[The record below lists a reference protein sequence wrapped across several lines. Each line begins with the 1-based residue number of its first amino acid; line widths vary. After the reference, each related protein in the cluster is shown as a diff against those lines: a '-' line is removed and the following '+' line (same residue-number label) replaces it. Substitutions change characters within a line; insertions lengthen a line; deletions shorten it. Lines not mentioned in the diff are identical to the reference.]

1 MEKSF
6 DKSRANFMGR
16 TLLTMSAGL
25 LVTFII
31 AFITP
36 YFMQSIN
43 PVLIFGAL
51 IGEVVLVFYL
61 SARINKMSVSTA
73 RMWFYVY
80 AALNGFTLS
89 IIFVA
94 YASTIISTVFLIT
107 SAMFFC
113 SAMVGITTKK
123 DLSAVGQFF
132 MMLLIGV
139 IILSLV
145 QMFFN
150 SAGLNFVIAILG
162 IVIFCGLTAYDMQR
176 INKFHSQ
183 SFYAAPDDV
192 SRFAIIAALGLYL
205 DFINIFL
212 FVLRLYKNR

>member
-6 DKSRANFMGR
+6 EKSQANFMGR

-36 YFMQSIN
+36 YFMQSIS
-43 PVLIFGAL
+43 PLFILGAL
-51 IGEVVLVFYL
+51 IGEVALVFYL
-61 SARINKMSVSTA
+61 TARINKMSVSTA

-80 AALNGFTLS
+80 AAINGFTLS

-94 YASTIISTVFLIT
+94 YASSLISTVFLIT

-123 DLSAVGQFF
+123 DLSAMGQFF

-139 IILSLV
+139 IILSVV
-145 QMFFN
+145 QMFLN
-150 SAGLNFVIAILG
+150 STGLNFIIAIAG

-176 INKFHSQ
+176 INKYHAQ
-183 SFYAAPDDV
+183 SYSAAPDDV
-192 SRFAIIAALGLYL
+192 SRFAIIAALRLYL

-212 FVLRLYKNR
+212 FVLRLFKNR